1 MWVLLFFQVL
11 NNNVTHY
18 QLGQYPSEKIC
29 MEEKTK
35 ASVLVTT
42 NNIALYC
49 FRVNNE

>member
-1 MWVLLFFQVL
+1 
-11 NNNVTHY
+11 
-18 QLGQYPSEKIC
+18 

-49 FRVNNE
+49 FRVNNG